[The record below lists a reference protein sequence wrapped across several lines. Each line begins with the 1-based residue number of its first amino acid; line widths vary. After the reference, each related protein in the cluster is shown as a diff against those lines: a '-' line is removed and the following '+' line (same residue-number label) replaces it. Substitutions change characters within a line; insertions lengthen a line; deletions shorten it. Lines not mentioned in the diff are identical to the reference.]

1 MKYIK
6 KGLIVLMV
14 CFLTGCW
21 DDKEME
27 DRSYIITM
35 GIDKSDDDNKYLLTL
50 APAQLSAMN
59 SGEESSNSEAPEKG
73 ITVKGDSIASAVRQA
88 DTYSSR
94 QVYLGQL
101 KTVVLGKELLQ
112 QKQYLQSILDELER
126 NQDISGKI
134 ILLGTEGSAQECVNA
149 ILEEDASTG
158 LFIWDFYKNTAQ
170 DVAVTKKLD
179 LETFLRELRQSKGNS
194 ILPKITT
201 TEQGIKIGGGIALSD
216 YAFIGDLTDKQ
227 QQGVLLLQEEGKGA
241 VIEGIWQ
248 NNTVPM
254 WVYKNKSK
262 LYFTE
267 ENNQLICHIK
277 LFIEGSAEGSNLES
291 RNIFQSSSIN
301 EIENMFE
308 IIIKSEIENTIALAQ
323 KKYKKDIFDIASE
336 LKKQNTELYQK
347 YGNNANEMIQNTVFD
362 VTVSVK
368 IRTIGVVD

>member
-1 MKYIK
+1 MKQLYI
-6 KGLIVLMV
+6 LLLTV

-21 DDKEME
+21 DNKEME

-35 GIDKSDDDNKYLLTL
+35 GIDKSTEDGRYLLTL
-50 APAQLSAMN
+50 APAQLSSMS
-59 SGEESSNSEAPEKG
+59 SGEESSSNEAPEKG
-73 ITVKGDSIASAVRQA
+73 IVVKGDTIASAVRQA

-112 QKQYLQSILDELER
+112 EKEYLQSVLDELER

-134 ILLGTEGSAQECVNA
+134 ILLGTDNTARECVNA

-179 LETFLRELRQSKGNS
+179 LETFLRELRQSQGNS
-194 ILPKITT
+194 ILPRITVT
-201 TEQGIKIGGGIALSD
+201 KQGIKIGGGIALSD

-227 QQGVLLLQEEGKGA
+227 EQGILLMQGEGKGA

-248 NNTVPM
+248 NNTIPM

-267 ENNQLICHIK
+267 ENNQLVCHIK

-336 LKKQNTELYQK
+336 LKKQNIELYQK
-347 YGNNANEMIQNTVFD
+347 YGSNADEIIQNTVFD
-362 VTVSVK
+362 TTVSVK